1 SAGGNVALAREF
13 QIGRVPLGVSANL
26 TANVNATGDL
36 GFALPLYTFQTPV
49 LGGQV
54 TVGMLGLYGRVST
67 SLAGTLAGNLTTPF
81 GSVPFLRNDSIS
93 DSVWGFGDLAP
104 LVTIR
109 WNNGVHNYMV
119 YAMGDVPVGAYDST
133 RLSNIGIGHGV
144 LDFGAAYTYLNQQ
157 TGNEF

>member
-1 SAGGNVALAREF
+1 MARHLRHQLISIIAGLLGTTAIACADEGGVSFWVPGFFGSLAASPLVPGWSQTEIYYHTTVSAGGNVALAREF

-93 DSVWGFGDLAP
+93 DSVWGF
-104 LVTIR
+104 
-109 WNNGVHNYMV
+109 
-119 YAMGDVPVGAYDST
+119 
-133 RLSNIGIGHGV
+133 
-144 LDFGAAYTYLNQQ
+144 
-157 TGNEF
+157 